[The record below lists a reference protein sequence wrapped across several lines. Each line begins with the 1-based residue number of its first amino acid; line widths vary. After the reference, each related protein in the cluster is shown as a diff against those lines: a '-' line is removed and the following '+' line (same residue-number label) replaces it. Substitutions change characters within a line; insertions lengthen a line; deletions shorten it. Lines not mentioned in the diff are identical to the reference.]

1 MYFLKIFSC
10 RVWVQ
15 TCILAKTEF
24 QISSQL
30 SVCAWVFPEWL
41 RWFPVIEVF
50 EAETSAPGWATQRLL
65 SCYLMENKGILDF
78 RVEFIKVQNS
88 EFIEIHTEIFKMNSS
103 FSLQN
108 ILRFSRRLKNILYN

>member
-50 EAETSAPGWATQRLL
+50 EVETSAPDWANQRLL
-65 SCYLMENKGILDF
+65 SCFLKENDGIMDF
-78 RVEFIKVQNS
+78 MVEFIKVNNS
-88 EFIEIHTEIFKMNSS
+88 EFIDIHLEVFKMNTT
-103 FSLQN
+103 FALHK
-108 ILRFSRRLKNILYN
+108 ILRFSVVD